1 MGLVEAAKALV
12 KDGFKV
18 MKASEVVRAI
28 GEGFPVKK
36 AFDLFKENHQLEVYD
51 IEQVVPNRAA
61 LERQIS
67 RIIGEKGKTKKYFEG
82 VLSLK
87 IHVTDEKVVAIGP
100 GDKLKVFREALER
113 LVHGA
118 PHSGV
123 YRYVESRLMSLRP
136 PEAELIRDEA

>member
-1 MGLVEAAKALV
+1 MVSASVDIPESSIGRLLGKGGRTKQLIERTAGVKLEVQECLVTV
-12 KDGFKV
+12 VGKDGFKV

-87 IHVTDEKVVAIGP
+87 IHVTDEKVWPSDP
-100 GDKLKVFREALER
+100 G
-113 LVHGA
+113 
-118 PHSGV
+118 
-123 YRYVESRLMSLRP
+123 
-136 PEAELIRDEA
+136 IN